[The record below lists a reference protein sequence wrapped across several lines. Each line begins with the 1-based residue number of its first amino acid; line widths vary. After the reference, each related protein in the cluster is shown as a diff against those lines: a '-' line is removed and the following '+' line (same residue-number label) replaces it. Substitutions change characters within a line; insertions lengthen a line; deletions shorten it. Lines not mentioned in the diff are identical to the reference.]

1 MNNKLTVII
10 PIHILEEYE
19 FTLLTHA
26 INSLNNQKSTN
37 FKVIFVV
44 SEQVETQK
52 LKIQE
57 LCKFEHIFELNSE
70 SDSYQQQ
77 INHAVLNVVDTEYFT
92 VLQFDDAALPNWI
105 ARLETYIEQHPE
117 DGVLMGLPHENLM
130 KTDGTLEFMGYANR
144 IAWQKSS
151 NFGYIEMEAL
161 KEAVRATNIVAS
173 VAGFSLAGAA
183 YKTEMFVRAGGLKK
197 GQEYFFDYEFLMR
210 IKQLG
215 YKIYVIPKTMYIS
228 VFGRKG
234 SITDDMQAMDKGE
247 RYKWLMMAN
256 SEYLFT
262 YDRMLIP
269 TEDTVTTTEK

>member
-1 MNNKLTVII
+1 MSNKITVIV

-19 FTLLTHA
+19 FNLLTHA
-26 INSLNNQKSTN
+26 INSLNSQKSTN

-44 SEQVETQK
+44 SEQVELQK

-57 LCKFEHIFELNSE
+57 LCKFEHIFEVNSE

-105 ARLETYIEQHPE
+105 ARLEDYINLHPE
-117 DGVLMGLPHENLM
+117 EGVLMGIPHENMM
-130 KTDGTLEFMGYANR
+130 KADGTLEFMGYSNR

-151 NFGYIEMEAL
+151 NFGFIEMETL
-161 KEAVRATNIVAS
+161 KDAVRATNIIAS

-183 YKTEMFVRAGGLKK
+183 YKTEMFVQAGGLKK
-197 GQEYFFDYEFLMR
+197 GLEFFFDYEFLMR
-210 IKQLG
+210 VKQLG
-215 YKIYVIPKTMYIS
+215 YKLYVIPKTMYIS

-234 SITDDMQAMDKGE
+234 SITDDMQALEGAE
-247 RYKWLMMAN
+247 RYKWLMAAH

-262 YDRMLIP
+262 YDRMLAP
-269 TEDTVTTTEK
+269 VDETVAATEK